1 MNDSLSQLSSPARQG
16 RSPLAAICAALLVLA
31 AVLAAGAQAQS
42 ESLQERLSET
52 ESKLSEVTE
61 EEGVLTTRIR
71 HESAQL
77 ERLEVEVA
85 ELRNR
90 EAEVAAKLAEKEAE
104 LDQAQARLAALRK
117 RLRRAIALLEQ
128 RLVAIYKSSEPDVL
142 TVILQ
147 SSGFDELLER
157 TEYLQRLQDQDDSI
171 VATVRDLRDQMQVT
185 VNTVKAVRDQIA
197 ENKQELER
205 TRAKLERRTAELAA
219 ARKRKRDTLA
229 EVRQQKKVLEGDL
242 EQISERI
249 AEQLQEL
256 GGGTLPAGPIRAGAG
271 GFIWPVN
278 GPITSGFGM
287 RWGRMHEGVDISSP
301 SGTPIRAA
309 KSGSIVLASAY
320 GGYGNYTCISH
331 GGGLSSCYA
340 HQSSFART
348 SGSISQGDVL
358 GYVGCTGH
366 CFGDHLH
373 FEIRINGQAVDPLGY
388 L

>member
-1 MNDSLSQLSSPARQG
+1 MSEPPSQPSTRAPQG
-16 RSPLAAICAALLVLA
+16 RSPLAAICAAITIFAGVLA
-31 AVLAAGAQAQS
+31 VGAQAQTQN
-42 ESLQERLSET
+42 LQERLSET

-61 EEGVLTTRIR
+61 QEGVLTTRIR
-71 HESAQL
+71 SESAQL

-90 EAEVAAKLAEKEAE
+90 EAAVAAELAQKEAE
-104 LDQAQARLAALRK
+104 LDQAQARLQALREK
-117 RLRRAIALLEQ
+117 LRKAIALLEQ

-147 SSGFDELLER
+147 SHGFDDLLER

-171 VATVRDLRDQMQVT
+171 ISNVRELRDQMRIT
-185 VNTVKAVRDQIA
+185 VNQVKAARDAIA
-197 ENKQELER
+197 ERKRELER

-219 ARKRKRDTLA
+219 ARKRKRATLG
-229 EVRQQKKVLEGDL
+229 EVRQQKQQLEGDL
-242 EQISERI
+242 SEISEQIQ
-249 AEQLQEL
+249 EQLATL
-256 GGGTLPAGPIRAGAG
+256 GGGALPAGPIRAGAG

-278 GPITSGFGM
+278 GSVTSGFGM
-287 RWGRMHEGVDISSP
+287 RWGRMHEGVDISVP

-320 GGYGNYTCISH
+320 GGYGNYTCVSH
-331 GGGLSSCYA
+331 GGGLSTCYA
-340 HQSSFART
+340 HQSRFART
-348 SGSISQGDVL
+348 SGSVSQGSIL

-373 FEIRINGQAVDPLGY
+373 FEVRINGQAVDPLGY

>member
-1 MNDSLSQLSSPARQG
+1 MSDSLSQPPTPARQG
-16 RSPLAAICAALLVLA
+16 RSPLAAICAALVLFAGVLA
-31 AVLAAGAQAQS
+31 VGAQAQTQ
-42 ESLQERLSET
+42 SLQERLSET
-52 ESKLSEVTE
+52 ESRLSEVSE
-61 EEGVLTTRIR
+61 HEGVLTTRIR
-71 HESAQL
+71 DESAQL
-77 ERLEVEVA
+77 ERLEAEVA

-90 EAEVAAKLAEKEAE
+90 EAAVAAELAEKEAE
-104 LDQAQARLAALRK
+104 LDQAQARLEALRK
-117 RLRRAIALLEQ
+117 RLRQAIELLEQ

-147 SSGFDELLER
+147 SHGFDDLLER
-157 TEYLQRLQDQDDSI
+157 TEYLQRLQNQDDSI
-171 VATVRDLRDQMQVT
+171 VSTVRDLRDQMQVT

-197 ENKQELER
+197 ERKQELER

-219 ARKRKRDTLA
+219 ARKRKRATLA
-229 EVRQQKKVLEGDL
+229 EVRDQKQRLEGDL
-242 EQISERI
+242 SEISKRI
-249 AEQLQEL
+249 QDQLAAL
-256 GGGTLPAGPIRAGAG
+256 GGDTLPAGPIRAGAG

-278 GPITSGFGM
+278 GPLTSGFGM
-287 RWGRMHEGVDISSP
+287 RWGRMHEGVDISAP

-331 GGGLSSCYA
+331 GGGLSTCYA
-340 HQSSFART
+340 HQSRFARS
-348 SGSISQGDVL
+348 SGSIGQGDVL

-373 FEIRINGQAVDPLGY
+373 FEVRINGQAVDPLGY

>member
-1 MNDSLSQLSSPARQG
+1 MSEPPSQPATQARQG
-16 RSPLAAICAALLVLA
+16 HSSLAASCAAIAVFAGLL
-31 AVLAAGAQAQS
+31 AVGAEAQTQ
-42 ESLQERLSET
+42 SLQQRLSET
-52 ESKLSEVTE
+52 ESKLSDVTE
-61 EEGVLTTRIR
+61 REGVLTTRIKT
-71 HESAQL
+71 EGAQL
-77 ERLEVEVA
+77 ERLELEVA

-90 EAEVAAKLAEKEAE
+90 EAAVAAELAQKQAE
-104 LDQAQARLAALRK
+104 LDQAQERLEVLRK

-128 RLVAIYKSSEPDVL
+128 RLVEIYKSSEPDLISV
-142 TVILQ
+142 VLQ
-147 SSGFDELLER
+147 SDGFDDLLER
-157 TEYLQRLQDQDDSI
+157 SEYLQRLQDQDDSI
-171 VATVRDLRDQMQVT
+171 VESVRELRDEMQVT
-185 VNTVKAVRDQIA
+185 VNRVKAARDAIA
-197 ENKQELER
+197 ERKQELER

-219 ARKRKRDTLA
+219 ARKRQRATLG
-229 EVRQQKKVLEGDL
+229 EVREQKQQLEGDL
-242 EQISERI
+242 SQISKKI
-249 AEQLQEL
+249 QEQLASL
-256 GGGTLPAGPIRAGAG
+256 GGGSLPAGPIRAGAG

-287 RWGRMHEGVDISSP
+287 RWGRMHEGVDIGVP

-340 HQSSFART
+340 HQSRFART
-348 SGSISQGDVL
+348 SGSIGQGDVL

-373 FEIRINGQAVDPLGY
+373 FEVRINGQAVDPLGY

>member
-1 MNDSLSQLSSPARQG
+1 MTDSPSQLPSPERKG
-16 RSPLAAICAALLVLA
+16 RSPLAAIPTALLVFA
-31 AVLAAGAQAQS
+31 TVLAASAQAQS
-42 ESLQERLSET
+42 QSLQERLSET
-52 ESKLSEVTE
+52 ESKLSDVTE
-61 EEGVLTTRIR
+61 QEGVLTTRIR

-77 ERLEVEVA
+77 ERLEGEVA

-104 LDQAQARLAALRK
+104 LDQAQAQLEALRK
-117 RLRRAIALLEQ
+117 RLRQAIEVLEQ

-171 VATVRDLRDQMQVT
+171 VATVRELRDQMQVT
-185 VNTVKAVRDQIA
+185 VNTVRAVRDEIA
-197 ENKQELER
+197 EHKQELER

-249 AEQLQEL
+249 QEQLAEL
-256 GGGTLPAGPIRAGAG
+256 GGGALPAGPIRAGAS

-301 SGTPIRAA
+301 SGTAIRAA

-331 GGGLSSCYA
+331 GGGLSTCYA

-373 FEIRINGQAVDPLGY
+373 FEVRINGQAVDPLGY